1 MQKTTLA
8 LIALLAMGTASLA
21 QEKTAPLKKT
31 EKKEI
36 VIEEKAKGKNEKT
49 VIVIDNDKVTIN
61 GKPASEYK
69 GKKHIIIDDDIIIS
83 GGNARMPLNRNVTVT
98 TSGGNR
104 AYLGVATEKSDKGA
118 RVTEVIEKSAAEKAG
133 LKEGDII
140 TNISG
145 TAIKGSD
152 DLSANIRKHKPE
164 ETIDITYLRDGKEKK
179 VKALLGK
186 TDEAML
192 YNFGETFGRDF
203 ERNFN
208 FKMEPPVASTLPRY
222 PRGFYFGDDN
232 LFEYRIMDRPKFG
245 MDVEDNPDG
254 DGVKVSKIEIESNA
268 AKAGLMKDDIITE
281 VESNSI
287 KNVDD
292 LREELDESRDKS
304 VLQMKVLRNGKTE
317 TLSVRV
323 PKKIKTAEL

>member
-8 LIALLAMGTASLA
+8 LIALLGFGTAAMA
-21 QEKTAPLKKT
+21 QQKTTAPKKT

-36 VIEEKAKGKNEKT
+36 VIEEKSSGKNEKT
-49 VIVIDNDKVTIN
+49 VIIIDNDKVTIN

-69 GKKHIIIDDDIIIS
+69 GKKHIVIDDDIVIN
-83 GGNARMPLNRNVTVT
+83 GNNVRVPAQRNVTVT
-98 TSGGNR
+98 TGGGSR
-104 AYLGVATEKSDKGA
+104 AYLGVSTETTEKGA
-118 RVTEVIEKSAAEKAG
+118 RVTDVIEKTAAEKAG

-140 TNISG
+140 TSIGG
-145 TAIKGSD
+145 TTIKGSD
-152 DLSANIRKHKPE
+152 DLLATVRKHKPA
-164 ETIDITYLRDGKEKK
+164 ETVDLTYLRDGKEKK

-186 TDEAML
+186 TDDAMV
-192 YNFGETFGRDF
+192 YSFDENFSREF

-208 FKMEPPVASTLPRY
+208 YNFKPPVVSVAPRY
-222 PRGFYFGDDN
+222 PKGYSYNGENHFYTFRD
-232 LFEYRIMDRPKFG
+232 DRPKFG

-254 DGVKVSKIEIESNA
+254 DGVKVSKIEAESSA
-268 AKAGLMKDDIITE
+268 AKAGLLKDDIITE
-281 VESNSI
+281 VEGNNI

-304 VLQMKVLRNGKTE
+304 ALQMKVLRNGKSE